1 MKNFFK
7 SKWGIVTIIFTVVV
21 LIAAYL
27 LVCTFDTDI
36 YKNVYAGDVN
46 LGGLSQSEAS
56 DLFELTE
63 KDLPET
69 VSFTCSGENFN
80 IYTEDFDVKYD
91 FNTTVKNAYE
101 YGRDENFFKR
111 FLNVLTLKFSKK
123 TLPIEITFDTD
134 KLNNIINEKLGDKIT
149 PVVDYSVELVDD
161 QKLVILNGTDGYG
174 ADMEKLYEDIKAALS
189 TIKTDEEIL
198 IELGTLKAKQLDKN
212 EFFDTYIREPKDAY
226 FIDEENLE
234 YVEHVVG
241 IEIDKAY
248 AEKIIDEN
256 KSSTKPYEI
265 PVKTTYPEIT
275 LNKLL
280 GKAFEDT
287 LGSYA
292 TNYNPGEVGRTKN
305 VSLAASK
312 VNGVILAPG
321 ENFSFNKVVGART
334 YENGF
339 RDAKVYQGNEIV
351 DGLGG
356 GICQVSSTL
365 YNAVLYA
372 NLEIVTRRN
381 HSLSVAYVPL
391 GRDATVSYGSI
402 DFVFKNNKKYPVKL
416 TAYAYGGRLSIAVM
430 GIKEDDTK
438 VELYTETIATRAFEE
453 IEEVDPELKPGETKI
468 KQNGS
473 NGYTVNTYKVVK
485 SGGTSNREFVSRSVY
500 LPTNKIT
507 LIGAEETE
515 DVTTDSPAYDE
526 IDVPVNG
533 EADIPT
539 ENPDDKP
546 TDEPI
551 DKPNDKPADIP
562 ADDESD
568 KLSDT
573 QTTDETNSPDEIPEI
588 NLDEE
593 L

>member
-1 MKNFFK
+1 MKNFIK
-7 SKWGIVTIIFTVVV
+7 SKWGIITIILVIA
-21 LIAAYL
+21 LALAAYFTA
-27 LVCTFDTDI
+27 CAFDTDI
-36 YKNVYAGDVN
+36 YKNVYVGDIN
-46 LGGLSQSEAS
+46 LGGLSRSEAS
-56 DLFELTE
+56 DLFSLYEDE
-63 KDLPET
+63 LPET
-69 VSFTCSGENFN
+69 VTFTCSGEDFN
-80 IYTEDFDVKYD
+80 IYTEDFDVKYLFAD
-91 FNTTVKNAYE
+91 TIENAYE
-101 YGRDENFFKR
+101 YGRDENFFRR
-111 FLNVLTLKFSKK
+111 FVNVLTLKFSKK

-149 PVVDYSVELVDD
+149 PVVDYSAELVDD
-161 QKLVILNGTDGYG
+161 NKLVILNGTDGFG
-174 ADMEKLYEDIKAALS
+174 ADMEVVYDDIKNALS
-189 TIKTDEEIL
+189 TIKTDEKVA
-198 IELGTLKAKQLDKN
+198 IELGTLKAKQLQKD
-212 EFFDTYIREPKDAY
+212 EFFAEFLREPKDAY

-234 YVEHVVG
+234 YVEHIVG
-241 IEIDKAY
+241 IEFDKAE

-256 KSSTKPYEI
+256 KTNDKTYEI
-265 PVKTTYPEIT
+265 PVKVTYPEIT

-312 VNGVILAPG
+312 INGVILAPG
-321 ENFSFNKVVGART
+321 ESFSFNKVVGART

-416 TAYAYGGRLSIAVM
+416 TASAYGGRLSVSVM
-430 GIKEDDTK
+430 GVKEDDTK
-438 VELYTETIATRAFEE
+438 VELYTETVATRAFEE
-453 IEEVDPELKPGETKI
+453 IEEIDPELAPGETKV

-485 SGGTSNREFVSRSVY
+485 SGGTQNREFVSRSVY

-515 DVTTDSPAYDE
+515 ETTDTPVDE
-526 IDVPVNG
+526 ENDTPVSG
-533 EADIPT
+533 EADIPSDKP
-539 ENPDDKP
+539 NDAPKDKP
-546 TDEPI
+546 TD
-551 DKPNDKPADIP
+551 KPTDKPADTS
-562 ADDESD
+562 ADNESD
-568 KLSDT
+568 NHSDELPSEE
-573 QTTDETNSPDEIPEI
+573 TDAPEETPEI
-588 NLDEE
+588 NLDEM
-593 L
+593 

>member
-1 MKNFFK
+1 MKNFIK
-7 SKWGIVTIIFTVVV
+7 SKWGIITIIAVIV
-21 LIAAYL
+21 LSLAAYL
-27 LVCTFDTDI
+27 TACAFDTDI
-36 YKNVYAGDVN
+36 YKNVYVGDVN
-46 LGGLSQSEAS
+46 LGGLSTSEAQG
-56 DLFELTE
+56 LFELE
-63 KDLPET
+63 KEKLPET
-69 VSFTCSGENFN
+69 VTFTCSGEDFN
-80 IYTEDFDVKYD
+80 IYTEDFDVEYNFD
-91 FNTTVKNAYE
+91 ATVKNAYE
-101 YGRDENFFKR
+101 YGRDKNFFKR
-111 FLNVLTLKFSKK
+111 FINVLTLKFSGK

-134 KLNNIINEKLGDKIT
+134 KLNNIINEKLADKII

-174 ADMEKLYEDIKAALS
+174 ADMNKVYEDIKNALS
-189 TIKTDEEIL
+189 TIKTDEKVEV
-198 IELGTLKAKQLDKN
+198 ELGTLKAKQLEKDA
-212 EFFDTYIREPKDAY
+212 FFADFLREPEDAY
-226 FIDEENLE
+226 FTNEEKLE

-241 IEIDKAY
+241 IEFDKAD
-248 AEKIIDEN
+248 AEKIISEN
-256 KSSTKPYEI
+256 RTSEKPYEI
-265 PVKTTYPEIT
+265 PVKVTYPEIT

-280 GKAFEDT
+280 GKAFEDI

-402 DFVFKNNKKYPVKL
+402 DFVFKNNKKYPIKL
-416 TAYAYGGRLSIAVM
+416 TASAYGGRLSIAVM
-430 GIKEDDTK
+430 GVKDDDTK
-438 VELYTETIATRAFEE
+438 VELYTETVATRAFEE
-453 IEEVDPELKPGETKI
+453 IEEIDPELKPGETKI

-515 DVTTDSPAYDE
+515 ETDSPANGE
-526 IDVPVNG
+526 TDVPVSG
-533 EADIPT
+533 EADIPSG
-539 ENPDDKP
+539 EPSDKP
-546 TDEPI
+546 N

-562 ADDESD
+562 ADIESD
-568 KLSDT
+568 KPSDVPST
-573 QTTDETNSPDEIPEI
+573 EKPDTPEEID
-588 NLDEE
+588 LDEE